1 MTVEN
6 VPGNEQE
13 TICNYDYLTDSWSIY
28 TNVRKHI
35 TRLTKVIGEKR
46 FDKISRNSEGRIT
59 EVTINGLDHANV
71 RMRAIPAKSEMSE
84 AQKQALMK
92 RKHRTDTEYRTDIL
106 QFFQYEQENR
116 NSNQLLVELFIK
128 RLMIKYLRCN

>member
-1 MTVEN
+1 MTVES

-13 TICNYDYLTDSWSIY
+13 TICNYDYPTDSWSIY

-35 TRLTKVIGEKR
+35 TRLTKVIGVER

-71 RMRAIPAKSEMSE
+71 LMRAKPVKREMTE
-84 AQKQALMK
+84 EQKQAFVERM
-92 RKHRTDTEYRTDIL
+92 HGTDG
-106 QFFQYEQENR
+106 
-116 NSNQLLVELFIK
+116 K
-128 RLMIKYLRCN
+128 